1 MYDSESFDIWALLS
15 MEIWPFLQDGE
26 RVTDL
31 VSRRSIHAPYPKTL
45 ARHPT
50 RPRFVQRRRRT
61 DGRAGGGAGGGD
73 DGLGLPGLSER
84 KDAPTAGEVL
94 LRRRI
99 SGLGAAPAM
108 RE

>member
-1 MYDSESFDIWALLS
+1 MIQNRLIFGLYYPWKYGLFSTTVR
-15 MEIWPFLQDGE
+15 

-99 SGLGAAPAM
+99 SGLGATPAM